1 MFPALVYT
9 RRPSFLPFLFSPLLA
24 PSRFAH
30 PHTPLVF
37 TRATFSYHL
46 ILLVLCSSRHRPQC
60 YTDFQI
66 AGFAVDRQVRIL
78 RPDRR
83 GRCVLRTCTIL
94 YKSFRTPPGLRPRTS
109 AVADQAADQ
118 TADSPTAADQ
128 DPVGTDGAPDTR
140 THGPGHTVSYTNL
153 AVQFPP
159 SEASGF
165 GGGAH
170 TGVEEEG
177 APRWEGDKASTCLHP
192 LWSTPLVDPTSV
204 GET

>member
-94 YKSFRTPPGLRPRTS
+94 YKSLRPPPGHVRVPLPTRPPTRPPTPRPPPTRTPWAPTGRRT
-109 AVADQAADQ
+109 
-118 TADSPTAADQ
+118 
-128 DPVGTDGAPDTR
+128 
-140 THGPGHTVSYTNL
+140 PGHTVPDTQSRTLILLSNS
-153 AVQFPP
+153 PP
-159 SEASGF
+159 PRPRASG
-165 GGGAH
+165 
-170 TGVEEEG
+170 GVPTPGSKRRVHRDGKETRQVLVSI
-177 APRWEGDKASTCLHP
+177 PSVVSP
-192 LWSTPLVDPTSV
+192 SSTPLVWDT
-204 GET
+204 